1 MPKNKSADIINQKKM
16 VKNFEQNNERN
27 FERGT
32 MDKVRV
38 GIIGVGYLGTQ
49 HARIL
54 SYLEEAEL
62 KGVADIDFKKA
73 MEIGNRH
80 GVQYYQ
86 NYEDLLDEIDAAIV
100 ATPTSEHFSISMRL
114 LKEGKSVL
122 VEKPITETV
131 DQGEELVAMA
141 AKNGLILQ
149 VGHLERFNPA
159 VEAIENM
166 ISEPKFV
173 EVQRLGSFSARS
185 LDIDVVLDL
194 MIHDL
199 DIILALIKDEVKSIR
214 SSGIHV
220 LSEKI
225 DIANARLE
233 FRSGCVATLTASRV
247 HQGKVRK
254 LRIFEPTIYY
264 SIDYIDQE
272 VKIFPLDNRQTEIKT
287 LKIEKEEPLKKE
299 LKNFFRSIRE
309 GKTRKVS
316 GEEGLRALKLAYKVL
331 EEAET

>member
-1 MPKNKSADIINQKKM
+1 
-16 VKNFEQNNERN
+16 
-27 FERGT
+27 
-32 MDKVRV
+32 MDRVRV
-38 GIIGVGYLGTQ
+38 GIIGVGYLGMQ

-62 KGVADIDFKKA
+62 KGVVDVDFKKA
-73 MEIGNRH
+73 MMIGNRH

-86 NYEDLLDEIDAAIV
+86 NYENMLDEFDAAIV
-100 ATPTSEHFSISMRL
+100 ATPTSEHFSISKKL
-114 LKEGKSVL
+114 LNEGKSVL

-131 DQGEELVAMA
+131 DQAEELVDISR
-141 AKNGLILQ
+141 KNGLILQ

-166 ISEPKFV
+166 ISEAKFI

-199 DIILALIKDEVKSIR
+199 DIILALIKDEVKVIK

-233 FRSGCVATLTASRV
+233 FKSGCVATLTASRV

-254 LRIFEPTIYY
+254 LRVFEPTSYY
-264 SIDYIDQE
+264 SVDYIDQE
-272 VKIFPLDNRQTEIKT
+272 VKIFPLNGRQTDIKT
-287 LKIEKEEPLKKE
+287 LKIQKEEPLKKE
-299 LKNFFRSIRE
+299 LKNFFKCIRE
-309 GKTRKVS
+309 RKSGKVS
-316 GEEGLRALKLAYKVL
+316 GEEGLRALELAYKVL
-331 EEAET
+331 EEIEM

>member
-1 MPKNKSADIINQKKM
+1 MTQ
-16 VKNFEQNNERN
+16 
-27 FERGT
+27 
-32 MDKVRV
+32 VRV
-38 GIIGVGYLGTQ
+38 GIIGVGYLGMQ

-73 MEIGNRH
+73 VEIGNRH
-80 GVQYYQ
+80 GVSYCQ
-86 NYEDLLDEIDAAIV
+86 NYEEMMDEIDAAIV
-100 ATPTSEHFSISMRL
+100 ATPTSEHFAVSLNL
-114 LKEGKSVL
+114 LRHGKSVL

-131 DQGEELVAMA
+131 DQGEQLVEE
-141 AKNGLILQ
+141 AKRQGLVLQ

-159 VEAIENM
+159 VEAVENM
-166 ISEPKFV
+166 IREPKFI

-199 DIILALIKDEVKSIR
+199 DIIMALIRDEVSIIR
-214 SSGIHV
+214 ASGIHV
-220 LSEKI
+220 LSDKI

-233 FRSGCVATLTASRV
+233 FKGGCVATLTASRV

-254 LRIFEPTIYY
+254 LRIFEPTVYY

-272 VKIFPLDNRQTEIKT
+272 VKVFPLDRRQTDIKT
-287 LKIEKEEPLKKE
+287 LRIQKEEPLKKE
-299 LKNFFRSIRE
+299 LLNFLECIRV
-309 GKTRKVS
+309 GKTSKVT
-316 GEEGLRALKLAYKVL
+316 GEEGLRALRLAHSVL
-331 EEAET
+331 KEAAA

>member
-1 MPKNKSADIINQKKM
+1 MEK
-16 VKNFEQNNERN
+16 VK
-27 FERGT
+27 
-32 MDKVRV
+32 V

-54 SYLEEAEL
+54 SYLERAEL
-62 KGVADIDFKKA
+62 IGVADIDFKKA
-73 MEIGNRH
+73 MVIGNRH
-80 GVQYYQ
+80 GVKYYD
-86 NYEDLLDEIDAAIV
+86 NYENMLDEIDAGIV
-100 ATPTSEHFSISMRL
+100 ATPTSEHFAISMKL

-131 DQGEELVAMA
+131 EQAEELVSA
-141 AKNGLILQ
+141 ADKNGIILQ
-149 VGHLERFNPA
+149 IGHLERFNPA
-159 VEAIENM
+159 VEALENL
-166 ISEPKFV
+166 ISEPKFI

-199 DIILALIKDEVKSIR
+199 DIIMALIKDEVKVIR

-220 LSEKI
+220 LSDKI

-233 FRSGCVATLTASRV
+233 FTSGCIATLTASRV

-254 LRIFEPTIYY
+254 LRIFEPTSYY

-272 VKIFPLDNRQTEIKT
+272 VKVFPLDGRQTDIKT
-287 LKIEKEEPLKKE
+287 LKIKKEEPLKKE
-299 LKNFFRSIRE
+299 LQNFFRCIID
-309 GKTRKVS
+309 GKKRKVT
-316 GEEGLRALKLAYKVL
+316 GEEGLRALKLAYSVL
-331 EEAET
+331 SEAEA

>member
-1 MPKNKSADIINQKKM
+1 
-16 VKNFEQNNERN
+16 
-27 FERGT
+27 
-32 MDKVRV
+32 MDKVKV
-38 GIIGVGYLGTQ
+38 GIIGVGYLGMQ

-62 KGVADIDFKKA
+62 KGVADINFRKA
-73 MEIGNRH
+73 VEIGNRH

-86 NYEDLLDEIDAAIV
+86 NYENMLDEIDAAIV
-100 ATPTSEHFSISMRL
+100 ATPTSEHFSISMKL

-122 VEKPITETV
+122 VEKPITETI
-131 DQGEELVAMA
+131 DQGEELVTMA
-141 AKNGLILQ
+141 SKNGLVLQ
-149 VGHLERFNPA
+149 TGHLERFNPA
-159 VEAIENM
+159 VEAIENL
-166 ISEPKFV
+166 IKEPKFI

-199 DIILALIKDEVKSIR
+199 DIILALIRDDVKAIK

-233 FRSGCVATLTASRV
+233 FKSGCIATLTASRV

-254 LRIFEPTIYY
+254 LRIFEPTSYY

-272 VKIFPLDNRQTEIKT
+272 VKVFALDGSQTDIKT
-287 LKIEKEEPLKKE
+287 LKIKKEEPLKKE
-299 LKNFFRSIRE
+299 LENFFMCVRDK
-309 GKTRKVS
+309 KTSKVS
-316 GEEGLRALKLAYKVL
+316 GEEGLRALKLAYRVL
-331 EEAET
+331 EDIEI

>member
-1 MPKNKSADIINQKKM
+1 MNSIK
-16 VKNFEQNNERN
+16 
-27 FERGT
+27 
-32 MDKVRV
+32 V

-62 KGVADIDFKKA
+62 QAVADIDFQKA
-73 MEIGNRH
+73 LQIGNRH
-80 GVQYYQ
+80 GVKYFE
-86 NYEDLLDEIDAAIV
+86 NYEDMIDEIDAAVV
-100 ATPTSEHFSISMRL
+100 ATDTSAHFEVSENL
-114 LKEGKSVL
+114 LRHGKHVL

-131 DQGEELVAMA
+131 EQGERLLELA
-141 AKNGLILQ
+141 AKNHLILQ

-159 VEAIENM
+159 VEAVENV
-166 ISEPKFV
+166 ISDPRFI

-199 DIILALIKDEVKSIR
+199 DIILALIKDEVVAIK

-220 LSEKI
+220 VSEKT

-254 LRIFEPTIYY
+254 LRIFEPTSYY

-272 VKIFPLDNRQTEIKT
+272 VKVFPLDGRQTDIKT
-287 LKIEKEEPLKKE
+287 LKIQKDEPLKRE
-299 LKNFFRSIRE
+299 LKNFLDCVDT
-309 GKTRKVS
+309 GKMTKVS
-316 GEEGLRALKLAYKVL
+316 GAEGLRALKLAYDVIREL
-331 EEAET
+331 GA

>member
-1 MPKNKSADIINQKKM
+1 
-16 VKNFEQNNERN
+16 
-27 FERGT
+27 
-32 MDKVRV
+32 MDQVRV

-62 KGVADIDFKKA
+62 KGVADVDFKKA
-73 MEIGNRH
+73 VEIGNRH
-80 GVQYYQ
+80 GVAYYQ
-86 NYEDLLDEIDAAIV
+86 NYEEMMDEVDAAIV
-100 ATPTSEHFSISMRL
+100 ATPTSEHFGISLNL
-114 LKEGKSVL
+114 LRRGKSVL

-131 DQGEELVAMA
+131 EQAEQLVEEARAGGLVF
-141 AKNGLILQ
+141 Q

-159 VEAIENM
+159 VEAVETM
-166 ISEPKFV
+166 IREPRFI

-199 DIILALIKDEVKSIR
+199 DIVMALIKDEVSVIR
-214 SSGIHV
+214 ATGIHV
-220 LSEKI
+220 LSEKV

-233 FRSGCVATLTASRV
+233 FKGGCVATLTASRV

-254 LRIFEPTIYY
+254 LRIFEPTVYY

-272 VKIFPLDNRQTEIKT
+272 VVVFPLDRRQTNIKT
-287 LKIEKEEPLKKE
+287 LRIQKEEPLKKE
-299 LKNFFRSIRE
+299 LRSFLDCIRL
-309 GKTRKVS
+309 GKTSKVT
-316 GEEGLRALKLAYKVL
+316 GEEGLRALRLAHGVL
-331 EEAET
+331 KEAAT

>member
-1 MPKNKSADIINQKKM
+1 
-16 VKNFEQNNERN
+16 
-27 FERGT
+27 

-62 KGVADIDFKKA
+62 KGVADINFKTA
-73 MEIGNRH
+73 MGIGNRH
-80 GVQYYQ
+80 RVQYYE
-86 NYEDLLDEIDAAIV
+86 NFEDMLDEIDAGIV

-114 LKEGKSVL
+114 LAEGKAVL

-131 DQGEELVAMA
+131 DQAEQLVEA
-141 AKNGLILQ
+141 AKKNSLILH

-159 VEAIENM
+159 VEALENL
-166 ISEPKFV
+166 ISEPKFI

-199 DIILALIKDEVKSIR
+199 DIILALIKDEVNVIKST
-214 SSGIHV
+214 GIHV
-220 LSEKI
+220 LSDKI

-233 FRSGCVATLTASRV
+233 FNSGCIATLTASRV

-254 LRIFEPTIYY
+254 LRIFEPASYY
-264 SIDYIDQE
+264 AVDYIDQE
-272 VKIFPLDNRQTEIKT
+272 VKVFPLNGRQTDIKT
-287 LKIEKEEPLKKE
+287 LKIKKEEPLKKE
-299 LKNFFRSIRE
+299 LQNFFKCI
-309 GKTRKVS
+309 KDKKLRKVS
-316 GEEGLRALKLAYKVL
+316 GEEGLRVLKLAYNVL
-331 EEAET
+331 NEAET

>member
-1 MPKNKSADIINQKKM
+1 M
-16 VKNFEQNNERN
+16 E
-27 FERGT
+27 
-32 MDKVRV
+32 KVRV

-62 KGVADIDFKKA
+62 KGVADVDFKKA
-73 MEIGNRH
+73 VQIGNRH
-80 GVQYYQ
+80 GVNYYQ
-86 NYEDLLDEIDAAIV
+86 KYQDMLDEIDAAIV
-100 ATPTSEHFSISMRL
+100 ATPTSEHFSISKQL
-114 LKEGKSVL
+114 LREGKSVL

-131 DQGEELVAMA
+131 EQGEKLVAL
-141 AKNGLILQ
+141 AKKDGLILQ

-159 VEAIENM
+159 VEVLEDM
-166 ISEPKFV
+166 ISEPKFI

-185 LDIDVVLDL
+185 LDINVVLDL

-199 DIILALIKDEVKSIR
+199 DIILALIKDEVKKIR

-233 FRSGCVATLTASRV
+233 FNSGCVATLTASRV

-254 LRIFEPTIYY
+254 LRIFEPTSYY
-264 SIDYIDQE
+264 SVDYIDQE
-272 VKIFPLDNRQTEIKT
+272 VKIFPLEGNQMDIKT
-287 LKIEKEEPLKKE
+287 LKIKKEEPLKRE
-299 LKNFFRSIRE
+299 LKNFLDSIRE
-309 GKTRKVS
+309 GKMKKVS
-316 GEEGLRALKLAYKVL
+316 GEEALRALKLAYNVL
-331 EEAET
+331 NETEA

>member
-1 MPKNKSADIINQKKM
+1 
-16 VKNFEQNNERN
+16 
-27 FERGT
+27 
-32 MDKVRV
+32 MDKVRI

-62 KGVADIDFKKA
+62 KGVVDIDVKKA
-73 MEIGNRH
+73 VAIGNRH
-80 GVQYYQ
+80 GAQYYQ
-86 NYEDLLDEIDAAIV
+86 DYKDTLDEIDAAIV
-100 ATPTSEHFSISMRL
+100 ATPTSEHFSVAMKL
-114 LKEGKSVL
+114 LREGKSVL

-131 DQGEELVAMA
+131 EQAEQLVDMA
-141 AKNGLILQ
+141 KKSGLILQ

-159 VEAIENM
+159 VEAVENM
-166 ISEPKFV
+166 ISEPKFI

-199 DIILALIKDEVKSIR
+199 DIILALIEDEVKTIR

-233 FRSGCVATLTASRV
+233 FKSGCVATLTASRV
-247 HQGKVRK
+247 HEGKVRK
-254 LRIFEPTIYY
+254 LRIFEPTSCY
-264 SIDYIDQE
+264 SVDYIDQE
-272 VKIFPLDNRQTEIKT
+272 VKIFPLNGRQTDIKS

-299 LKNFFRSIRE
+299 LKNFLRCIRE
-309 GKTRKVS
+309 GKNGKVS
-316 GEEGLRALKLAYKVL
+316 GEEGLRALKRAYSVL
-331 EEAET
+331 QEAET

>member
-1 MPKNKSADIINQKKM
+1 
-16 VKNFEQNNERN
+16 
-27 FERGT
+27 
-32 MDKVRV
+32 MDKIRV
-38 GIIGVGYLGTQ
+38 GIIGVGYLGMQ

-62 KGVADIDFKKA
+62 KGVADIDFKRA
-73 MEIGNRH
+73 LEIGNRH
-80 GVQYYQ
+80 GVKYYE
-86 NYEDLLDEIDAAIV
+86 NYENMLDEIDAAIV
-100 ATPTSEHFSISMRL
+100 ATPTSEHFSIAMKL
-114 LKEGKSVL
+114 LSEGKPVL

-131 DQGEELVAMA
+131 EQAELLVAA
-141 AKNGLILQ
+141 AKKSRFILQ

-159 VEAIENM
+159 VEAVEKVIT
-166 ISEPKFV
+166 EPKFI

-199 DIILALIKDEVKSIR
+199 DIILALIKDEVKAIR

-225 DIANARLE
+225 DIASARLE
-233 FRSGCVATLTASRV
+233 FKSGCVATLTASRV

-254 LRIFEPTIYY
+254 LMIFEPTSCY

-272 VKIFPLDNRQTEIKT
+272 VKIFPLNGRQTDIKS

-299 LKNFFRSIRE
+299 LKNFFRCVRDE
-309 GKTRKVS
+309 KTRKVS
-316 GEEGLRALKLAYKVL
+316 GEEGLRALKLAYRVL
-331 EEAET
+331 HEAET

>member
-1 MPKNKSADIINQKKM
+1 
-16 VKNFEQNNERN
+16 
-27 FERGT
+27 
-32 MDKVRV
+32 MDKVKV
-38 GIIGVGYLGTQ
+38 GIIGVGYLGMQ

-73 MEIGNRH
+73 MQIGNRH
-80 GVQYYQ
+80 GVQYYE
-86 NYEDLLDEIDAAIV
+86 NFKEMLDEIDAGIV
-100 ATPTSEHFSISMRL
+100 ATPTSEHFSISMEL
-114 LKEGKSVL
+114 LNKGKAVL
-122 VEKPITETV
+122 VEKPITETIE
-131 DQGEELVAMA
+131 QAEQLVSH
-141 AKNGLILQ
+141 AKKSGAILQ

-166 ISEPKFV
+166 ITEPRFI

-199 DIILALIKDEVKSIR
+199 DIIMSLIKDEVKVIK

-220 LSEKI
+220 LSDKI

-233 FRSGCVATLTASRV
+233 FGSGCVATLTASRV

-254 LRIFEPTIYY
+254 LRIFEPTSYY

-272 VKIFPLDNRQTEIKT
+272 VKAFPLNGRQTDIKT
-287 LKIEKEEPLKKE
+287 LKIKKEEPLKKE
-299 LKNFFRSIRE
+299 LQNFFRCIRD
-309 GKTRKVS
+309 GKMRKVS
-316 GEEGLRALKLAYKVL
+316 GEEGLRALKLAYSVL
-331 EEAET
+331 EEAST

>member
-1 MPKNKSADIINQKKM
+1 
-16 VKNFEQNNERN
+16 
-27 FERGT
+27 
-32 MDKVRV
+32 MDKVKV

-62 KGVADIDFKKA
+62 IGVADIDFKKA
-73 MEIGNRH
+73 MVIGNRH
-80 GVQYYQ
+80 GVKYYE
-86 NYEDLLDEIDAAIV
+86 NFENMLDEIDAGIV
-100 ATPTSEHFSISMRL
+100 ATPTSEHFAISMTL
-114 LKEGKSVL
+114 LKKGKSVL

-131 DQGEELVAMA
+131 KQAENLVSA
-141 AKNGLILQ
+141 ADKNGLILQ
-149 VGHLERFNPA
+149 IGHLERFNPA
-159 VEAIENM
+159 VEALENL
-166 ISEPKFV
+166 ISEPKFI

-199 DIILALIKDEVKSIR
+199 DIIMALIKDEVKVIR

-220 LSEKI
+220 LSDKI

-233 FRSGCVATLTASRV
+233 FASGCIATLTASRV

-254 LRIFEPTIYY
+254 LRIFEPTSYY

-272 VKIFPLDNRQTEIKT
+272 VKVFPLNGRQTDIKT
-287 LKIEKEEPLKKE
+287 LKIKKEEPLKKE
-299 LKNFFRSIRE
+299 LQNFFRCIID
-309 GKTRKVS
+309 GKKRKVT
-316 GEEGLRALKLAYKVL
+316 GEEGLRALRLAYSVL
-331 EEAET
+331 DEAEA

>member
-1 MPKNKSADIINQKKM
+1 
-16 VKNFEQNNERN
+16 
-27 FERGT
+27 

-38 GIIGVGYLGTQ
+38 GIIGVGYLGVQ

-62 KGVADIDFKKA
+62 IGVADIDFKKA
-73 MEIGNRH
+73 MQIGNRH
-80 GVQYYQ
+80 GVQYYE
-86 NYEDLLDEIDAAIV
+86 NYENMLDEIDAGIV
-100 ATPTSEHFSISMRL
+100 AAPTTEHFSIAMKL
-114 LKEGKSVL
+114 LDAGKSVL

-131 DQGEELVAMA
+131 KQADQLVAA
-141 AKNGLILQ
+141 AKKSRSILQ

-159 VEAIENM
+159 VEAIENL
-166 ISEPKFV
+166 ISDPKFI
-173 EVQRLGSFSARS
+173 EVQRLGSFSSRS

-199 DIILALIKDEVKSIR
+199 EIILSLIKDEVKVIR

-220 LSEKI
+220 LSDKI

-254 LRIFEPTIYY
+254 LRIFEPTAYY

-272 VKIFPLDNRQTEIKT
+272 VKIFPLNGRQTDIKT
-287 LKIEKEEPLKKE
+287 LRIKKEEPLKKE
-299 LKNFFRSIRE
+299 LKNFFRCIRD
-309 GKTRKVS
+309 GKIRKVS
-316 GEEGLRALKLAYKVL
+316 GTEGLEALKLAYNIL
-331 EEAET
+331 EAIET

>member
-1 MPKNKSADIINQKKM
+1 
-16 VKNFEQNNERN
+16 
-27 FERGT
+27 

-54 SYLEEAEL
+54 SYLEQAEL
-62 KGVADIDFKKA
+62 KGVADIEFKKA
-73 MEIGNRH
+73 LEIGNRH
-80 GVQYYQ
+80 GVHYYQ
-86 NYEDLLDEIDAAIV
+86 HYEEMLDEIDAAIV
-100 ATPTSEHFSISMRL
+100 ATPTSEHFSIAKNL
-114 LKEGKSVL
+114 LQEGKHVL

-131 DQGEELVAMA
+131 EQGEKLVEIARE
-141 AKNGLILQ
+141 KGLILQ

-159 VEAIENM
+159 VEAVENL
-166 ISEPKFV
+166 ISEPRFI

-199 DIILALIKDEVKSIR
+199 DIILAMIKDEVKTIR

-225 DIANARLE
+225 DIANARIE
-233 FRSGCVATLTASRV
+233 FQSGCVANLTASRV

-254 LRIFEPTIYY
+254 LRIFEPTVYY

-272 VKIFPLDNRQTEIKT
+272 VKVFPLNGRQTDIKT
-287 LKIEKEEPLKKE
+287 LRIQKEEPLKKE
-299 LKNFFRSIRE
+299 LQNFLSSIQK
-309 GKTRKVS
+309 GQTSKVS
-316 GEEGLRALKLAYKVL
+316 GEEALRALKLAYTVL
-331 EEAET
+331 EEAEI

>member
-1 MPKNKSADIINQKKM
+1 MSSI
-16 VKNFEQNNERN
+16 
-27 FERGT
+27 
-32 MDKVRV
+32 RV
-38 GIIGVGYLGTQ
+38 GIVGVGYLGTQ

-54 SYLEEAEL
+54 SYLEEADL
-62 KGVADIDFKKA
+62 QAVADIDFQKA
-73 MEIGNRH
+73 LQIGNRH
-80 GVQYYQ
+80 GVRYFE
-86 NYEDLLDEIDAAIV
+86 NYEDMIDEIDAAVV
-100 ATPTSEHFSISMRL
+100 ATDTSAHFKVSENL
-114 LKEGKSVL
+114 LRHGKHVL

-131 DQGEELVAMA
+131 EQGERLVELA
-141 AKNGLILQ
+141 AKKNLILQ

-166 ISEPKFV
+166 ISDPRFI

-199 DIILALIKDEVKSIR
+199 DIILALIKDEVVAIK

-220 LSEKI
+220 VSEKT

-233 FRSGCVATLTASRV
+233 FKSGCVATLTASRV

-254 LRIFEPTIYY
+254 LRIFEPTSYY

-272 VKIFPLDNRQTEIKT
+272 VKVFPLDGRQTDIKT
-287 LKIEKEEPLKKE
+287 LKIQKDEPLKKE
-299 LKNFFRSIRE
+299 LKNFLDCVDT
-309 GKTRKVS
+309 GKQTKVT
-316 GEEGLRALKLAYKVL
+316 GEEGLRALKLAYDVIRGSGS
-331 EEAET
+331 